1 MQTAQLTAA
10 CTSNGKRRGNR
21 TSEDLEA
28 KIRELADLPRPDLTE
43 RWRQLCRAAPPKGIS
58 RPLLIRAVAY
68 GMQVKRYGG
77 LKPAV
82 RRQLRKVV
90 DGGPAQAAA
99 NLRTAKIAPG
109 MRLIREW
116 NGSSHLV
123 EALLQG
129 LAGVDRAAQAF
140 HRASSDSSPKK
151 RGPDQR
157 APVMARATAESE
169 P

>member
-10 CTSNGKRRGNR
+10 CTSRGKRRGNR
-21 TSEDLEA
+21 TSGDLEA

-43 RWRQLCRAAPPKGIS
+43 RWRQLCRAEAPKGIS

-116 NGSSHLV
+116 NGSSHVV
-123 EALLQG
+123 EA
-129 LAGVDRAAQAF
+129 VDGGFVWDGARYGSLSA
-140 HRASSDSSPKK
+140 
-151 RGPDQR
+151 
-157 APVMARATAESE
+157 VARAITGARWSGPRFFGLESDE
-169 P
+169 AR

>member
-1 MQTAQLTAA
+1 MQTARPTAA
-10 CTSNGKRRGNR
+10 CTSKGRCRGNL
-21 TSEDLEA
+21 TSGDLEA
-28 KIRELADLPRPDLTE
+28 TIRELADLSRPELTK
-43 RWRQLCRAAPPKGIS
+43 RWRRLYRTAPPKGIS
-58 RPLLIRAVAY
+58 RLFLTRAVAY

-116 NGSSHLV
+116 NGSSHVV
-123 EALLQG
+123 EA
-129 LAGVDRAAQAF
+129 VDGGFLWNGNHYGSLSAVARAITGARWSGPRFFALT
-140 HRASSDSSPKK
+140 SDS
-151 RGPDQR
+151 
-157 APVMARATAESE
+157 AP
-169 P
+169 